1 MTDAIVELEIKVA
14 HQDATLNELSD
25 VVAQQQQQIDRL
37 LKEVQR
43 LHDRLEEHVESIRT
57 PSEEAPPPHYYW
69 RLFAATDTGPVTG
82 PITGLGNGP
91 RNWEDPGRGSAFDP
105 DYLRDLKDPT

>member
-37 LKEVQR
+37 LKEVHR

-57 PSEEAPPPHYYW
+57 PSEEAPPPHY
-69 RLFAATDTGPVTG
+69 
-82 PITGLGNGP
+82 
-91 RNWEDPGRGSAFDP
+91 
-105 DYLRDLKDPT
+105 